1 MAISKKNNISA
12 MILQSGINP
21 MTGDYLSA
29 KERKTLFKTTKIS
42 GSKVFGKTNIVG
54 AALEKRVISL
64 EQQYAI
70 LVKTI
75 KNDTVQLQKQQR
87 ERERILK
94 RDTQR
99 SAGAREEKGLES
111 GIKKIANVLV
121 SPAKKI
127 GEKGLGIFDTL
138 LSLFGLIV
146 GGWLGNQGF
155 DALEAS
161 MQGNI
166 EELGRIK
173 ERVINTLGTIGLV
186 IGGISAG
193 ILVAWKLLK
202 STAKRIGKFA
212 WNQTFGRLFRRP
224 KNPDLGPDGK
234 PRRTPDG
241 RRPAVTTGSGG
252 GTNLGG
258 GSGASQVTQGKGGK
272 KGILSTIWDNTKKT
286 GSYFKQ
292 KAVSGAQFLSKHAK
306 SFAKGIFDKIKGG
319 FKHFSTLGE
328 KGKQFIMNQLAEKVK
343 PFLIKISDF
352 AQGMGNKAKNLLT
365 KIPGAEAVKSI
376 LKKSGGQGSESLIKK
391 LGGKAIPILG
401 GLVNLAFAY
410 DRLAN
415 KDPIGGGI
423 EALSGIL
430 DLAGLIPGGQ
440 FGPPIS
446 MLLDGYMFARDIAAM
461 EGGAL
466 HDSIRGGEDNFA
478 KTLGLDKM
486 VTKLKEA
493 NLPDFSE
500 IGRMMGIVKK
510 AETQE
515 GGSGMRVSPST
526 PQIPSLENPN
536 SVPKIIEMNGGGG
549 QSVPLPNNEPI
560 AKAPSIRSSNP
571 GNFYTLYSQ
580 VIYNVVE

>member
-1 MAISKKNNISA
+1 
-12 MILQSGINP
+12 

-75 KNDTVQLQKQQR
+75 KNDTAQLQKQQR

-94 RDTQR
+94 RDAQR

-138 LSLFGLIV
+138 LSIFGLIV

-161 MQGNI
+161 MEGNI
-166 EELGRIK
+166 EELERIK

-202 STAKRIGKFA
+202 STAKRIAKFA
-212 WNQTFGRLFRRP
+212 WNRTFGRLFRRP

-241 RRPAVTTGSGG
+241 RRPDGRRPGVTTGSGG
-252 GTNLGG
+252 SDLGR
-258 GSGASQVTQGKGGK
+258 GSGASQVTQGRGGRKGL
-272 KGILSTIWDNTKKT
+272 LSTIWDNTKKT
-286 GSYFKQ
+286 GAYFRQ
-292 KAVSGAQFLSKHAK
+292 KAVSGAQLLSKHAK
-306 SFAKGIFDKIKGG
+306 AFAKEIFNKIKGG
-319 FKHFSTLGE
+319 FKHFSSLGE
-328 KGKQFIMNQLAEKVK
+328 KGKQFIMEQLTEKVK

-352 AQGMGNKAKNLLT
+352 AKGMGNKAKNLLT

-423 EALSGIL
+423 EALSGVL

-446 MLLDGYMFARDIAAM
+446 MLLDGYMFARDMAAM

-478 KTLGLDKM
+478 KALGLNKM
-486 VTKLKEA
+486 VDKLKEA

-510 AETQE
+510 VETQK
-515 GGSGMRVSPST
+515 GGSGMRVNPST

-536 SVPKIIEMNGGGG
+536 SVPKIIEINGGSGGG